1 MQSEYG
7 QVLKISIFGES
18 HQETMGF
25 TLHGLAP
32 GISFDWEKVQQMID
46 RRKPKPGIST
56 TRVEQDDFEVISG
69 YFNGYTTGTAL
80 TILVKN
86 QAQQSKDYDLMRQ
99 YYRPSHAD
107 YSGEM
112 KYLGY
117 EDYRG
122 GGHFSGRITVLLV
135 IAGNLCLQI
144 LEKKGIEIG
153 THILKTKGVSTERFS
168 AVEEDLRREIA
179 SLKKVGIPTLEK
191 EDDIIAAIQEAK
203 ENNDSIGGILETAI
217 VGMPAGVGEPFFDS
231 LESTISHLA
240 FSVPAVKGISFG
252 LGFDFV
258 DYYGSEVSDG
268 YHYTNKVETS
278 SNYNGGILGG
288 ISVGM
293 PCYFDVVIKPT
304 STIGKELS
312 TIDKVSKEVTKV
324 LFAGRH
330 DPAIFPRAAVVIEAV
345 TAIAVLDALV
355 VRNGY
360 LWMRD
365 EA

>member
-46 RRKPKPGIST
+46 RRKPKSGIST
-56 TRVEQDDFEVISG
+56 TRVESDDFELISG

-86 QAQQSKDYDLMRQ
+86 KAQQSKDYDLVKQ

-135 IAGNLCLQI
+135 IAGSLCLQI
-144 LEKKGIEIG
+144 LEKKHIQIG
-153 THILKTKGVSTERFS
+153 THILKTKGVTTKRFSTEKKNI
-168 AVEEDLRREIA
+168 EKELEI
-179 SLKKVGIPTLEK
+179 LKKATIPTLEK
-191 EDDIIAAIQEAK
+191 ETEIIEAIQAAK
-203 ENNDSIGGILETAI
+203 ESKDSIGGILETVI
-217 VGMPAGVGEPFFDS
+217 LGLPAGVGEPFFDS
-231 LESTISHLA
+231 LESTISHLI
-240 FSVPAVKGISFG
+240 FSVPGVKGLSFG

-258 DYYGSEVSDG
+258 NHFGSEVSDG
-268 YHYTNKVETS
+268 YCYTDKVETS

-288 ISVGM
+288 ISTGM
-293 PCYFDVVIKPT
+293 PCCFDVIIKPT

-312 TIDKVSKEVTKV
+312 TIDKNSKEEKKV
-324 LFAGRH
+324 VFEGRH
-330 DPAIFPRAAVVIEAV
+330 DPAIFPRAAAVIEAV
-345 TAIAVLDALV
+345 SAIAVLDALV

-360 LWMRD
+360 LWMR
-365 EA
+365 EEK